1 MSRQEEDSIH
11 AVKAEEGRYVYDL
24 ADLEQLPI
32 GGHYSSGHGGIV
44 EGERVQVALVRK
56 KPGTGSRLHTHPN
69 EQFNF
74 VIKGELQVRVGEV
87 EGLAGPGTLIH
98 IPANVEHYTYA
109 TAKGDAEYYAVK
121 DTSHAMYGEPV
132 DGENSGPHFEAGH
145 EPE

>member
-1 MSRQEEDSIH
+1 MSRQEGDNAH
-11 AVKAEEGRYVYDL
+11 AVKAGAGRYVYDL
-24 ADLEQLPI
+24 AGMEQLPI

-74 VIKGELQVRVGEV
+74 VIKGELQVRVGDV

-121 DTSHAMYGEPV
+121 DTSHAMYGEPA

-145 EPE
+145 GPI